1 MLNNSLSYSEASLL
15 ELSSKKWEPQ
25 LIKTITTDSRFFRQ
39 PFNMSLKKHS
49 ILIDKI
55 LGFKILRV
63 EEKLLQRYRKF
74 YADDESDQKNRYDDS
89 ETWIG
94 LHPQTLLTP
103 YSEILGILEKVSRF
117 KLTKV
122 IDLGCAYGRIGFV
135 LPAILPNCEF
145 IGYELVTERA
155 REGRRVASTLGMDNF
170 SILEENLLSDD
181 FKLPH
186 ASMYFIYDFS
196 RVEDLKLILER
207 LIELIGVHDFILV
220 ARGDEVR
227 SLIQMYY
234 PIFLSRHAPI
244 HLKNCSI
251 FITHPETM

>member
-1 MLNNSLSYSEASLL
+1 MSYSEASLL

-25 LIKTITTDSRFFRQ
+25 LIKSITTDSRFFRQ
-39 PFNMSLKKHS
+39 PFNMSKKKHS
-49 ILIDKI
+49 TLIDKI
-55 LGFKILRV
+55 LGLKILRV

-74 YADDESDQKNRYDDS
+74 YADEESDQKNRYDDS

-103 YSEILGILEKVSRF
+103 YCEILGILECVEKF
-117 KLTKV
+117 QLTKV

-135 LPAILPNCEF
+135 LPAILPECQF

-155 REGRRVASTLGMDNF
+155 REGRRVAKSLGFNLF
-170 SILEENLLSDD
+170 SILEENLLDSH
-181 FKLPH
+181 FNLPR

-196 RVEDLKLILER
+196 RIEDLKLILGK
-207 LIELIGVHDFILV
+207 LSSLIGVHDFVLV

-227 SLIQMYY
+227 SLIQLYY
-234 PIFLSRHAPI
+234 PIFLSRHTPI

-251 FITHPETM
+251 FITHPETV

>member
-1 MLNNSLSYSEASLL
+1 MSYSEASLL

-25 LIKTITTDSRFFRQ
+25 LIKSITTDSRFFRQ
-39 PFNMSLKKHS
+39 PFNMSKKKHS
-49 ILIDKI
+49 TLIDKI
-55 LGFKILRV
+55 LGLKILRV

-74 YADDESDQKNRYDDS
+74 YADEESDQKSRYDDS

-103 YSEILGILEKVSRF
+103 YSEILGILEQVEKF
-117 KLTKV
+117 HLTKV

-135 LPAILPNCEF
+135 LPAILPECQF

-155 REGRRVASTLGMDNF
+155 REGRRVAKSLGFDQF
-170 SILEENLLSDD
+170 SILEENLLDGH
-181 FKLPH
+181 FELPK
-186 ASMYFIYDFS
+186 ASLYFIYDFS
-196 RVEDLKLILER
+196 RIEDLKLILGK
-207 LIELIGVHDFILV
+207 LVSLIGQHDFVLV

-227 SLIQMYY
+227 SLIQLYY
-234 PIFLSRHAPI
+234 PIFLSRHTPI

-251 FITHPETM
+251 FITHPEKL